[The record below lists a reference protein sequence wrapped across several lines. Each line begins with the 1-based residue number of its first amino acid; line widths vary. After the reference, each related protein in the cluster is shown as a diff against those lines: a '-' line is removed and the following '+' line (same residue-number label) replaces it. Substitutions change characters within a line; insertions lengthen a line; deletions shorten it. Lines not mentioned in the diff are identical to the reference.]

1 MILNM
6 GSVSSGG
13 STHPVP
19 AGAGRTASAEADLTA
34 RARIRDVAIGRFA
47 ADGVDATSVRAIAGD
62 AGVSPA
68 LVIHHFGTKDALR
81 VECDEHVAA
90 LIRERKLAAMGA
102 GSAFDP
108 LAALREAGDGPPVLR
123 YLATTLVDG
132 SPHVAALVDEM
143 IDDATRYME
152 EGVRSG
158 MLRPTADPRSRAAVL
173 TLWSLGA
180 LALHEHVQ
188 RVLGVDL
195 TADPADALAY
205 VLPASEILG
214 RGVITADAYD
224 HLREGLEDEEEGS

>member
-1 MILNM
+1 MLNM
-6 GSVSSGG
+6 GS
-13 STHPVP
+13 
-19 AGAGRTASAEADLTA
+19 AGASPSPSDPDVTA
-34 RARIRDVAIGRFA
+34 RARIRDAAIARFA
-47 ADGVDATSVRAIAGD
+47 DDGVAASSVRAIAAD

-81 VECDEHVAA
+81 VECDQHVAA
-90 LIRERKLAAMGA
+90 VVRERKLAAMGA

-123 YLATTLVDG
+123 YLASTLVDG
-132 SPHVAALVDEM
+132 SPHVAELVDEM
-143 IDDATRYME
+143 IDDATHYME
-152 EGVRSG
+152 EGVRTG
-158 MLRPTADPRSRAAVL
+158 MLRPTSDPRARAAVL

-195 TADPADALAY
+195 TADPADALGY

-214 RGVITADAYD
+214 RGVITPDAYD
-224 HLREGLEDEEEGS
+224 HLRRGLQDGEEGS